1 MMSPRPIPT
10 DAVLHARRYAARARI
25 TLALAGAVLIAVDPS
40 VDAHPV
46 TAALGCV
53 VIFLSGLV
61 VYAIEDGLALRV
73 EEPVSCLAAVLII
86 GFGYG
91 EVTPISMIWLVAA
104 AVGVLARGG
113 RVGGL
118 ARLIVAAM
126 LLSPIV
132 TTGTLSGE
140 NIILIVCTGAL
151 LLSTGRVTLE
161 TAELLARARYDA
173 DHDALTGAL
182 SIRALRTRL
191 EELAATGR
199 PLFLMVVDL
208 DDFAHVNKRRGHAAG
223 DALLQAVAAAIEDQ
237 LGLDDVLAR
246 IDGDA
251 MGVIGFHG
259 DGTTLATTVMAAI
272 ATVGSAD
279 RITASIGIAR
289 APRDGMDAEALLGAA
304 DVALRI
310 AKRTGKNRASL
321 YAGDPLTT
329 AGSGGARDALAA
341 IVEGNGLWMAVQPIV
356 DTFGGKVHGYE
367 ALARFDGGQG
377 PLHWLEL
384 AEELGMRPELE
395 IACLRK
401 TLELLDE
408 LPVGTRLTV
417 NLSVPMLCDPTV
429 ADLLNSRTDLGN
441 LIVEVTEEAL
451 ASDNEVMFQAIAD
464 LRDRGVLFAVD
475 DIGAGYSG
483 LGQLATLRPAYL
495 KLDRGLVQ
503 GLDGD
508 PTRASLVAAMNSYAS
523 ATDALLIAEGIE
535 TEDELLT
542 LSQIGVPLLQGFLL
556 ARPAE
561 PWPQPAARR
570 ALKLAA

>member
-1 MMSPRPIPT
+1 MSPRPTPT
-10 DAVLHARRYAARARI
+10 DAVLRARRYAARARI
-25 TLALAGAVLIAVDPS
+25 ALALAGACLVAVDPG
-40 VDAHPV
+40 VDAHPL
-46 TAALGCV
+46 TAALGCL

-61 VYAIEDGLALRV
+61 VYAVEDGLALRI
-73 EEPVSCLAAVLII
+73 EEPVSCLAAILII
-86 GFGYG
+86 GFGHG
-91 EVTPISMIWLVAA
+91 TITPISMIWLVAA

-113 RVGGL
+113 RVGGV
-118 ARLIVAAM
+118 ARVIVALM
-126 LLSPIV
+126 LASPLL
-132 TTGTLSGE
+132 TTGTFSGE
-140 NIILIVCTGAL
+140 NIVLAVCTAAL

-161 TAELLARARYDA
+161 TADLLARARYDA

-182 SIRALRTRL
+182 SISALRLRL
-191 EELAATGR
+191 DELAATGR
-199 PLFLMVVDL
+199 PLYLMVIDL

-223 DALLQAVAAAIEDQ
+223 DALLQEVAAAINDKI
-237 LGLDDVLAR
+237 GPDDVLAR

-251 MGVIGFHG
+251 MGVIGFDA
-259 DGTTLATTVMAAI
+259 DGAAHAAKLLAAI
-272 ATVGSAD
+272 DAVGSDD

-310 AKRTGKNRASL
+310 AKRTGKNRVSV
-321 YAGDPLTT
+321 YAGEPLTGT
-329 AGSGGARDALAA
+329 GSGGARDALAA
-341 IVEGNGLWMAVQPIV
+341 IVEGDGLWMAVQPIV

-367 ALARFDGGQG
+367 ALARFEGGQG
-377 PLHWLEL
+377 PLHWFEL

-401 TLELLDE
+401 TLDLLDD
-408 LPVGTRLTV
+408 LPPGTRLTV
-417 NLSVPMLCDPTV
+417 NLSVPMLCDPVV
-429 ADLLNSRTDLGN
+429 ADLLSSRSDLRN

-451 ASDNEVMFQAIAD
+451 ASDNDVMFQTIAD

-503 GLDGD
+503 GLDAD

-535 TEDELLT
+535 TEDELRT
-542 LSQIGVPLLQGFLL
+542 LSRIGVPLLQGFLL

-561 PWPQPAARR
+561 PWPQPTAERTLR
-570 ALKLAA
+570 LAA

>member
-1 MMSPRPIPT
+1 MSPRPTPT

-25 TLALAGAVLIAVDPS
+25 ALALAGAVLVAADPS

-61 VYAIEDGLALRV
+61 VYAFEDGIALRV

-86 GFGYG
+86 GFGHG
-91 EVTPISMIWLVAA
+91 EITPISMIWLVAA

-118 ARLIVAAM
+118 ARVIVAAM
-126 LLSPIV
+126 LLSPLV

-140 NIILIVCTGAL
+140 NLVLIVCTGAL

-161 TAELLARARYDA
+161 TADLLARARYDA

-182 SIRALRTRL
+182 SISALRTRL

-199 PLFLMVVDL
+199 PLYLMVFDL

-223 DALLQAVAAAIEDQ
+223 DALLQSIAAAVEDQ
-237 LGLDDVLAR
+237 LGPNDVLAR
-246 IDGDA
+246 IDGDS
-251 MGVIGFHG
+251 MGVIGFDG
-259 DGTTLATTVMAAI
+259 DGAAQAAKLLAAI
-272 ATVGSAD
+272 DAVGSAD

-310 AKRTGKNRASL
+310 AKRTGKNRVSV
-321 YAGDPLTT
+321 YAGDPLTG

-341 IVEGNGLWMAVQPIV
+341 IVEGEGLWMAVQPIV

-377 PLHWLEL
+377 PLHWFEL

-401 TLELLDE
+401 TLDLLND
-408 LPVGTRLTV
+408 LPPGTRLTV
-417 NLSVPMLCDPTV
+417 NLSVPMLCDPVV
-429 ADLLNSRTDLGN
+429 AELFSARADLGN

-451 ASDNEVMFQAIAD
+451 ASDNEVMFQTIAD

-503 GLDGD
+503 GLDAD